1 VAPDVARLVSAVGRR
16 RVSVRRVVGGLAV
29 VHRRGRRFGLGL
41 RLAGGLKRVGGLS
54 WRERG
59 LAVGHRRRTVA
70 GADWG
75 EKGAEREGI
84 VVQLKVRISTRF
96 CGFSLNAT

>member
-1 VAPDVARLVSAVGRR
+1 MAPDVARLVSAVGRR
-16 RVSVRRVVGGLAV
+16 RVRRVVGGLAV
-29 VHRRGRRFGLGL
+29 VHRRGRRFGLDL

-59 LAVGHRRRTVA
+59 LAVGRRSVA
-70 GADWG
+70 GAHWG